1 MRRNMHPANDCRVL
15 NHFISKHRTGNDM
28 SIHVLLTGV
37 LHKNAVSRI
46 SQNGNEYVTCSVRV
60 EQDGQT
66 VWGNVICFDAAVQAE
81 LMRLNAGDALSLQGK
96 AMPKVYMKDEEARP
110 SLQVTATAV
119 FALQT
124 KNQAKPP
131 TAKNRPKP
139 SYKPSSS
146 DASHEEEKTAD
157 DGFDDPLPF

>member
-1 MRRNMHPANDCRVL
+1 MHPVNDCRVP
-15 NHFISKHRTGNDM
+15 NHFILRHRTGTNIM

-46 SQNGNEYVTCSVRV
+46 SQNGNEYVTCTVRV

-66 VWGNVICFDAAVQAE
+66 VWGNVICFDAPAQAE
-81 LMRLNAGDALSLQGK
+81 LLRLNAGDALSLQGK

-119 FALQT
+119 LALPT
-124 KNQAKPP
+124 KNQAKP
-131 TAKNRPKP
+131 TTVRNRPKP
-139 SYKPSSS
+139 VYKPAGM
-146 DASHEEEKTAD
+146 DASLEEEKTAD

>member
-1 MRRNMHPANDCRVL
+1 M
-15 NHFISKHRTGNDM
+15 T
-28 SIHVLLTGV
+28 IHVLLTGI

-46 SQNGNEYVTCSVRV
+46 SQNGNAYVTCSVRV

-66 VWGNVICFDAAVQAE
+66 VWANVICFEASAQAE
-81 LMRLNAGDALSLQGK
+81 LLRLNAGDALSVQGK

-119 FALQT
+119 LPL
-124 KNQAKPP
+124 QAKPP
-131 TAKNRPKP
+131 SKSQSAYTKSRPGPKP
-139 SYKPSSS
+139 SGT
-146 DASHEEEKTAD
+146 DAQRTESNAVD